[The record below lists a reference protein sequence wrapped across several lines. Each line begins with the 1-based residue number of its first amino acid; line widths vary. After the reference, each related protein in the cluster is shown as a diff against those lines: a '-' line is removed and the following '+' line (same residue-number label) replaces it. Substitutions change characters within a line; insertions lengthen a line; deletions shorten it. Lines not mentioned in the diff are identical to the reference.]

1 MIESFGLEG
10 GKVGS
15 VNVVVDLLNASSDD
29 DGDDDDGDNE
39 DYDDNDDDGDDDT

>member
-1 MIESFGLEG
+1 LIESFGLEG

-29 DGDDDDGDNE
+29 DDKDDDDGDNK
-39 DYDDNDDDGDDDT
+39 DYDD